1 MPHYWVTLQHQIPPG
16 GGTDLPSRYS
26 NISACNINYVPCFL
40 VDLKFDIDMTW
51 WWKKSVVLFGSEALA
66 KQVRF

>member
-1 MPHYWVTLQHQIPPG
+1 MPHYWVQHQIPPG